1 MDNRTGEE
9 RPAFTLPL
17 AFYFSSVTFLAMGSD
32 AIYPN
37 VVGGLKYVALVE
49 SALGIFALAL
59 FVATY
64 TRKIIR

>member
-1 MDNRTGEE
+1 MDVKEG
-9 RPAFTLPL
+9 RPLFTLPL

-32 AIYPN
+32 AVYPN
-37 VVGGLKYVALVE
+37 IIGELKYVALIE